1 LRASFGRS
9 LSARALKPDAA
20 GEILVTPHLPSAR
33 QRALVSS
40 GRAAQTGTNGR
51 ASPRFVCERVILHF
65 VRGYYRMMKLFR
77 TDRTKPLDL
86 RRNWRRVV
94 ATLVSGAAALALAA
108 PAAQAGTAN
117 GGLLGAGTDPI
128 GHMRWAAPRND
139 DLWSAYQS
147 AKGSDQAL
155 LGRLALQ
162 PRALWL
168 GWSWG
173 VGQVRAET
181 AATVTMAQNG
191 NPNVLT
197 EFATDELYPW
207 EKQTANGVDK
217 AAVHGSWNVAQDE
230 AWYRNVAAGIGSAR
244 ALVIVQ
250 VDLPFALKISST
262 APERVDSYAAR
273 VLSAQRHTT
282 VYIDGGTFGWLTP
295 AQDASLLIRNGIR
308 YARGFALDDT
318 DYDPT
323 ATEDKFGAQVVA
335 ELVKRGVRGKH
346 FIVDTDENGQ
356 PYKPDE
362 VPGKGINDAPRCHA
376 GIQTACQRTGILP
389 TTNVASPRWQLGAT
403 ASKDAKLYCDGYV
416 WSGQPW
422 DLDGGPFQLAY
433 ARSLAAN
440 GEY

>member
-1 LRASFGRS
+1 LGRG
-9 LSARALKPDAA
+9 A
-20 GEILVTPHLPSAR
+20 
-33 QRALVSS
+33 
-40 GRAAQTGTNGR
+40 
-51 ASPRFVCERVILHF
+51 
-65 VRGYYRMMKLFR
+65 
-77 TDRTKPLDL
+77 
-86 RRNWRRVV
+86 RRVS
-94 ATLVSGAAALALAA
+94 AMLASGAVAFAVAV

-117 GGLLGAGTDPI
+117 AGLPGAGANPI
-128 GHMRWAAPRND
+128 AHMPWGVPHND
-139 DLWSAYQS
+139 DLWSAYQLAS
-147 AKGSDQAL
+147 GSDQAL
-155 LGRLALQ
+155 LGPLALQ

-168 GWSWG
+168 GWSWR
-173 VGQVRAET
+173 VAQVRAEA
-181 AATVTMAQNG
+181 AATVAMTQNG

-217 AAVHGSWNVAQDE
+217 AAVHGSWNVASDE
-230 AWYRNVAAGIGSAR
+230 TWYRNVAAGLGSAR

-250 VDLPFALKISST
+250 VDLPYALKITST
-262 APERVDSYAAR
+262 APEQIDTYAAQ
-273 VLSAQRHTT
+273 VLSHNPHTT

-335 ELVKRGVRGKH
+335 DMAKLGVKGKH

-356 PYKPDE
+356 PYKPDD
-362 VPGKGINDAPRCHA
+362 VPGRGINDAPRCH
-376 GIQTACQRTGILP
+376 GRIQTACQRTGIPP
-389 TTNVASPRWQLGAT
+389 TTNVASSRWQLGAA
-403 ASKDAKLYCDGYV
+403 ASKDAKRYCDGYV

-422 DLDGGPFQLAY
+422 DIDGGPFQPQYALQLAG
-433 ARSLAAN
+433 N